1 MLTITCILL
10 RDVFEGGSPDD
21 PRVAEWPPSWMR
33 LFSALVSV
41 AEPGS
46 EHDEVLRLLET
57 APPPDIGTSAD
68 DLTARTARSAY
79 VPTNSVVKA
88 GGHTTLV
95 GRTNSERS
103 WARVAPRSPV
113 IRYRWSDLTLTADQS
128 ATLSRLCRRIPYL
141 GRSTSPATVVVG
153 EATGA
158 EVDEPWLRPRNTI
171 GPGERFVLTSTL
183 RSPFEGALDALRHA
197 HEAKYVHGRTA
208 DPWEIGRGVDYG
220 RADPVDAPPTIIP
233 SPYRDLVV
241 FRLRGPK
248 KDGRDAAR
256 IAAHL
261 RRTLMS
267 RTEPPPAAL
276 HGHHDGD
283 VVQIAFLG
291 LPFVGSQK
299 ADGHLIGMA
308 LALPDLP
315 ADDLGLIVRAL
326 PAAGEVLAMKAGR
339 LGVLELER
347 LSPLDTLR
355 HPWTVQ
361 PQRWRRPST
370 MWTTATPMVLDRF
383 LKRGDDVRSAVR
395 QAVVNSRLPEP
406 EVVSMSRR
414 PLLWGAT
421 DMRPHDTLR
430 RPGDRAIK
438 PYRHVTLRFAQ
449 PVEGPVVVGSM
460 RHYGLGLCV
469 PIRAEG
475 AHDDA

>member
-1 MLTITCILL
+1 MLTIMCTLL
-10 RDVFEGGSPDD
+10 RDVFEGGAPDD

-46 EHDEVLRLLET
+46 EDDQVLRLLET
-57 APPPDIGTSAD
+57 APPPEISASAD

-79 VPTNSVVKA
+79 VPTNFLVSG

-95 GRTNSERS
+95 ARTNSERS

-113 IRYRWSDLTLTADQS
+113 IRYRWPDLSLTADQS
-128 ATLSRLCRRIPYL
+128 VVLSRLCRQVPYL
-141 GRSTSPATVVVG
+141 GRSTSPATVMLD
-153 EATGA
+153 EATGP
-158 EVDEPWLRPRNTI
+158 VPDDPWLRPRDTVD
-171 GPGERFVLTSTL
+171 PEERFVLTGTL
-183 RSPFEGALDALRHA
+183 RSPFEGALDALRDA
-197 HEAKYVHGRTA
+197 HEAKYVDGRTA

-220 RADPVDAPPTIIP
+220 RADPVDAPATITP
-233 SPYRDLVV
+233 SPYQDLVV
-241 FRLRGPK
+241 FRLRGPR

-256 IAAHL
+256 IAAYL
-261 RRTLMS
+261 RRALMS
-267 RTEPPPAAL
+267 RTEHPPAAL

-283 VVQIAFLG
+283 VVQISFLG
-291 LPFVGSQK
+291 LPFVGSPK

-315 ADDLGLIVRAL
+315 ADELGRIVRAL
-326 PAAGEVLAMKAGR
+326 PAVGEVLTVKAGR

-370 MWTTATPMVLDRF
+370 TWTTATPMVLDRF
-383 LKRGDDVRSAVR
+383 LKRGDDVRAAVR
-395 QAVVNSRLPEP
+395 QAVQNSRLPEP
-406 EVVSMSRR
+406 EVVSVSRR
-414 PLLWGAT
+414 PLLWGAP

-430 RPGDRAIK
+430 RPGDRAVK
-438 PYRHVTLRFAQ
+438 PYRHVTLRFPQ
-449 PVEGPVVVGSM
+449 PVEGPLVVGSM

-469 PIRAEG
+469 PIREEG
-475 AHDDA
+475 ADHHA